1 MAYHGLIHTITGATL
16 LLLVAGTSGCS
27 SSSGKQM
34 TGARSAMDTSLSA
47 PQGQHDPFIA
57 KNIQEMKP
65 QPPFPD
71 LKTPEFQPVSDDVTP
86 AKTRLVNIQARN
98 SALGDIL
105 HVIADTAGLNLI
117 INEGVQQDRSIT
129 ITLKRV
135 TADDALATVLN
146 SADYFYTIKDNT
158 VTVDATGTKTFE
170 LGHPAMV
177 QGFSIEVGGDI
188 LGSGASASAGGSGGG
203 SSNIKGTI
211 SQTNKSDAKAF
222 DFWESLESSLQ
233 LMVGNKD
240 SEKKSKDF
248 FDGFRNPVKQEK
260 LKSDIKTQESVAQ
273 SIDKLATSIASQNTS
288 NNRQTQN
295 GPETE
300 TSTKHDLPKQHITV
314 NRLTGTIM
322 VTATRRNLQRI
333 ESYLDTL
340 RRTLNRQV
348 LVEARIIEVRLDDSL
363 KFGIDWGFISSIK
376 GFGQLA
382 GGYGTAISVAEGIQ
396 KAADNAAPNFRVGAI
411 TSGSQGSIAGLLT
424 ALKTQ
429 GEVKTLSNPRVNVM
443 NGQSA
448 LLSVG
453 RNTNYIAK
461 VTSTTTTAAGSTPT
475 ITYSVETGNVL
486 DGIMLGLVP
495 YINNKGEISLTIT
508 PIVSHLVDLPEEKVG
523 GDVNNQIKIKLPIVD
538 LRELSTTIKIRNG
551 EMIVIG
557 GLINNTQQNKD
568 EKVPLLGDI
577 PWLGTL
583 FTRRDNTDTRT
594 ELVVVLQPYLINND

>member
-1 MAYHGLIHTITGATL
+1 MAYHGMIRQLAGTIVL
-16 LLLVAGTSGCS
+16 LLALISSGCS
-27 SSSGKQM
+27 TSTGKQAV
-34 TGARSAMDTSLSA
+34 GARSAMDTALTA
-47 PQGQHDPFIA
+47 PVGRHDPFVQA
-57 KNIQEMKP
+57 NLQELKP
-65 QPPFPD
+65 QPPFPA
-71 LKTPEFQPVSDDVTP
+71 LKTPDFQPVSDEVTP

-105 HVIADTAGLNLI
+105 HVIAETAGLNLI

-177 QGFSIEVGGDI
+177 QGFNIEVGGDI

-222 DFWESLESSLQ
+222 DFWDSLDKALQ
-233 LMVGNKD
+233 GMIG
-240 SEKKSKDF
+240 
-248 FDGFRNPVKQEK
+248 
-260 LKSDIKTQESVAQ
+260 KSDSQPQ
-273 SIDKLATSIASQNTS
+273 SAKA
-288 NNRQTQN
+288 
-295 GPETE
+295 E
-300 TSTKHDLPKQHITV
+300 TSTLTNRTSATGVVTTSQTKTVIEKPQPQSQPMTTAPAKGEEAGPQQLVTV

-340 RRTLNRQV
+340 RKTLNRQV

-508 PIVSHLVDLPEEKVG
+508 PIVSHLVDLPEEKIG
-523 GDVNNQIKIKLPIVD
+523 GDVNNQIKIRLPIVD

-577 PWLGTL
+577 PWLGSL